1 MPILLFSDAVAD
13 RSRAFAP
20 LEFGRSFAL
29 FTFQARC
36 AARFGRGVAWIEGQ
50 GLRWHEFFWVAELK
64 V

>member
-13 RSRAFAP
+13 RCRAFAP
-20 LEFGRSFAL
+20 LEFGRMRGP

-50 GLRWHEFFWVAELK
+50 GLRWREFLG
-64 V
+64 